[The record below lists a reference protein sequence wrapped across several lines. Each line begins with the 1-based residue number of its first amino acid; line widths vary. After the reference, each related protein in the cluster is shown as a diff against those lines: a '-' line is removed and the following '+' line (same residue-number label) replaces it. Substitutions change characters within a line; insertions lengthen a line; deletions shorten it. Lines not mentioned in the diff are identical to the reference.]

1 MIVMETARARLR
13 QIGPGD
19 EHFVL
24 ELLTDPSFIRNIGD
38 RGVRTL
44 EQAAAYIDERIVDSY
59 HRHGF
64 GIWAVER
71 QADGVV
77 VGMSGLVKREQLE
90 DVDIGFAFLPE
101 YRGCGYALESAQAVC
116 RFSFAD
122 LRLQRLVAIT
132 IPGNQPSIALLEKL
146 EFRFE
151 RNIRFGDEGEDLR
164 LYARE
169 SHC

>member
-13 QIGPGD
+13 KLGPGD
-19 EHFVL
+19 EQFVL
-24 ELLTDPSFIRNIGD
+24 NVLTDPSFVRNVGD

-44 EQAAAYIDERIVDSY
+44 EEAAAYIDERIVDSY
-59 HRHGF
+59 TRHGF

-71 QADGVV
+71 KADGVV
-77 VGMSGLVKREQLE
+77 LGMSGLVKREELE

-101 YRGCGYALESAQAVC
+101 YRGCGYAAESAQAVC
-116 RFSFAD
+116 QFSFAE

-132 IPGNQPSIALLEKL
+132 LPDNQPSIALLEKL
-146 EFRFE
+146 GFRFE
-151 RNIRFGDEGEDLR
+151 RNIRFSDEGDDLR

>member
-1 MIVMETARARLR
+1 METARVRLR
-13 QIGPGD
+13 QMDRGD
-19 EHFVL
+19 AQFVL
-24 ELLTDPSFIRNIGD
+24 SVLTDPSVARNIGD

-59 HRHGF
+59 SRHGF

-71 QADGVV
+71 RADGVV
-77 VGMSGLVKREQLE
+77 VGMSGLVKREELD

-116 RFSFAD
+116 RYSFDD

-132 IPGNQPSIALLEKL
+132 LPNNRPSIAVLEKL
-146 EFRFE
+146 GFHVVG
-151 RNIRFGDEGEDLR
+151 NIRFDDEGEDLR
-164 LYARE
+164 LYVRE
-169 SHC
+169 GHC